1 MVLGAKYDEASKS
14 KGLELNQTEWFECY
28 SLSHSVMW
36 NLIVYLNM
44 FWKCEIYMKKERV
57 AEITGT
63 FSIAWYAANEKGYAQ
78 GVEEDNNIMEVRNE
92 SNKNRKEWK

>member
-1 MVLGAKYDEASKS
+1 
-14 KGLELNQTEWFECY
+14 
-28 SLSHSVMW
+28 
-36 NLIVYLNM
+36 
-44 FWKCEIYMKKERV
+44 MKKERA

-92 SNKNRKEWK
+92 SNKNRKE